1 MYFILLYIYVF
12 YYIYMYV
19 IIYIYV
25 VNVVRDTDNSPMDLF
40 FPFKQINSN
49 LQAVPSLKGMLCGRS
64 SMRRSGR
71 Q

>member
-1 MYFILLYIYVF
+1 
-12 YYIYMYV
+12 MYV

>member
-1 MYFILLYIYVF
+1 MYFIYIYVF
-12 YYIYMYV
+12 YYIYIYV
-19 IIYIYV
+19 CYIYIYV